1 MLQDPKLTDK
11 FQTTNQPGATSELWR
26 EASRIGALEVQN
38 DWIQCTPW
46 NNAIEKGMGVS
57 WSFAQYVAGEFGVW
71 VTTKGERF
79 VNENANRKVRADAI
93 LVEQGK
99 GLRCIAVANLAAG
112 AALAERRP
120 GFVEK
125 CVKDGLVKQSDTLEG
140 IASASAL
147 MRQRLRRRL
156 KRTTKALRPA
166 KTLSAK
172 T

>member
-1 MLQDPKLTDK
+1 
-11 FQTTNQPGATSELWR
+11 
-26 EASRIGALEVQN
+26 
-38 DWIQCTPW
+38 
-46 NNAIEKGMGVS
+46 MGVS

-120 GFVEK
+120 GFVEE

-140 IASASAL
+140 IASAFGIDEAAL
-147 MRQRLRRRL
+147 KKTIETYNEGVRAGKDALGKDVSRVKPMTEGPWLAMEMSPPVF
-156 KRTTKALRPA
+156 TTVWAA
-166 KTLSAK
+166 S
-172 T
+172 